1 MTMIGQHWGFNDLA
15 NGYANIYC
23 PTITEN
29 RINGYSCKKAVYK
42 ELWQTEA
49 FLKKSGYKG
58 WISWTGLVNPHI
70 MKFFRK
76 IGARP
81 YEISLKKETIW
92 FKKEF

>member
-1 MTMIGQHWGFNDLA
+1 MTMINEHWGVNDLA

-29 RINGYSCKKAVYK
+29 RANGFSCKKAIYK
-42 ELWQTEA
+42 ELKQTET
-49 FLKKSGYKG
+49 FLIKAGYRG
-58 WISWTGLVNPHI
+58 WVSWTELANSHI

-81 YEISLKKETIW
+81 YELSVKKETIW